1 VHNPEKDRW
10 MPLHLSELSMKGI
23 KAPFTIKLLN
33 EGEHYPM
40 EEPALK
46 QLLEYVVEFIQSL
59 E

>member
-1 VHNPEKDRW
+1 
-10 MPLHLSELSMKGI
+10 MKGI